1 VGILMV
7 DKTAIDKI
15 LHKVE
20 AVNDVENAILISRT
34 GVHITGDLPKGIHLE
49 TFVTMCAVLLGAVD
63 IAASEL
69 KEKFGSIIVNL
80 QYSRIIVKDVDIN
93 ALLVVMAGVN
103 ADIHSIEDVIDKY
116 TPEIKELL

>member
-1 VGILMV
+1 MV
-7 DKTAIDKI
+7 DKAAIDEV

-34 GVHITGDLPKGIHLE
+34 GVYITGNVPKGTHLE

-69 KEKFGSIIVNL
+69 KEKFTSIVVNL
-80 QYSRIIVKDVDIN
+80 QYSRVLVKDVDIN
-93 ALLVVMAGVN
+93 ALLVVMANTN
-103 ADIHSIEDVIDKY
+103 ADLSSLEEVLNKH
-116 TPEIKELL
+116 TAEIKKLL